1 MDGVIRYKKIKIQ
14 TMLWRKSNGERFYIS
29 LFPSNII
36 KYNKVDTGLIEFIS
50 NNVKEGEYVFQ
61 YADDSADTIDCE
73 DILIRSCSNVERSC
87 MSRSLSALLNSR
99 FTEILNNNI
108 EVISFSDYLKIKLKF
123 KQIYLLIKTASI
135 CFEYGVLLDASLSS
149 LNLIFKFLR

>member
-1 MDGVIRYKKIKIQ
+1 
-14 TMLWRKSNGERFYIS
+14 MLWRKTNGKMVYIS
-29 LFPSNII
+29 IFPSNII
-36 KYNKVDTGLIEFIS
+36 KYNKVDTVLIEFIS

-73 DILIRSCSNVERSC
+73 DILIRSCSKVERIC

-99 FTEILNNNI
+99 FTEILNKNI
-108 EVISFSDYLKIKLKF
+108 EVISFSDYLKIELKF
-123 KQIYLLIKTASI
+123 KQIYLLINTASI